1 MANIYNI
8 FSSGSK
14 IVNEGL
20 VTATRNSESA
30 AVDPLY
36 IRTDIKY
43 TDDRFG
49 NIEAKLNAAINTDLT
64 KGYIDMVSQAER
76 SKIMNEYSNRIINA
90 IGQPTDAFALHNLF
104 NKVNGIL
111 SDLHRNGDR
120 KAIIALNGLTRK
132 LNSTHKT
139 LQEMRGEADLNI
151 EKSIFEINRLL
162 ATVREGNRVLREN
175 QQRKDEQIYVDTQKS
190 IWAAVSELAK
200 YFSIATKT
208 LDDGTQEIN
217 IVTDREIYNLVG
229 RSSATEFAYKSE
241 GVSNILSEEPFN
253 RIVLR
258 KLGVSSKSLYA
269 VDDFTVV
276 SSGTDST
283 NTEYKIQ
290 SGILGGLLEAR
301 DSLLTD
307 ALTNIDKLSEK
318 LMGNMN
324 AMHNTLT
331 SRAGTPLLSG
341 SVNFNLDSTVAAQG
355 KALIALVDENGRP
368 ANCEGQDFIPLEL
381 DMAELDLNSTG
392 QTNVQSII
400 TRINDYFSADNSR
413 VEVSGLY
420 DIKLVSKS
428 TEITNTNI
436 LELGVEVTNAMQTSK
451 TGFKITN
458 LKVNNSAGIEIKSD
472 TNLNALNMIAAGARQ
487 KIVSGLN
494 ININN
499 GIDASGNPI
508 VNPTYPYTVEL
519 IVEVQSKDDSG
530 PVCSKIVYEIGDPTL
545 YANNV
550 NGILGKSFS
559 AKEVLPP
566 TSGDINFG
574 KLKVTNPT
582 NILTS
587 SLVNENGARISEA
600 GIGGFLELRTNTN
613 QYKIAILQVDEQMSG
628 KANNVDQMLTAGFS
642 EFFGLNDLFRP
653 RSASNFQNYKNA
665 AKDISIRNDILKN
678 SKLFSYSQLTIYRK
692 EGEKDNVVS
701 SYEVGLSNYRIESK
715 WPIIATDISKDIGN
729 LIFHSECKY
738 RKFKSLHE
746 NQVSIL
752 ENIEAKLN
760 TQQGFEDNQSKYDL
774 FQLSSMQSALSIA
787 FSNTL
792 KVNQAFL
799 DAFK

>member
-14 IVNEGL
+14 IVNEGV

-30 AVDPLY
+30 AVDSLY
-36 IRTDIKY
+36 IRTDVKY

-76 SKIMNEYSNRIINA
+76 SKIMDEYSNRIINA
-90 IGQPTDAFALHNLF
+90 IGQPNDAFALHNLF

-120 KAIIALNGLTRK
+120 KAIIALNKLTKK
-132 LNSTHKT
+132 LNSIHET
-139 LQEMRGEADLNI
+139 LQDMRGEADLNI
-151 EKSIFEINRLL
+151 EKSIFEINQLL
-162 ATVREGNRVLREN
+162 ATVREGNKVLREN

-190 IWAAVSELAK
+190 IWAATSELAK

-208 LDDGTQEIN
+208 LNDGTQEIN

-301 DSLLTD
+301 DGLLAD
-307 ALTNIDKLSEK
+307 ALTNINKLSEK
-318 LMGNMN
+318 LMRNMN
-324 AMHNTLT
+324 SMHNALT
-331 SRAGTPLLSG
+331 SRAGAPLLSG

-368 ANCEGQDFIPLEL
+368 ANYEGQDFVPLEL

-392 QTNVQSII
+392 QTNVRSII
-400 TRINDYFSADNSR
+400 TRINDYFSADNRR

-428 TEITNTNI
+428 PQITNTNI
-436 LELGVEVTNAMQTSK
+436 LELGIEVTNAMQTSE

-458 LKVNNSAGIEIKSD
+458 LKVTNGAGIELKSD
-472 TNLNALNMIAAGARQ
+472 TNLNTLNMIAAGARQ
-487 KIVSGLN
+487 KIIPGLS
-494 ININN
+494 IDTNN
-499 GIDASGNPI
+499 SIDASGNPI
-508 VNPTYPYTVEL
+508 VAPTYPYTVEL
-519 IVEVQSKDDSG
+519 IVEVQSIDDSG
-530 PVCSKIVYEIGDPTL
+530 PVYSKIVYEIGDPAF

-566 TSGDINFG
+566 NSGDTNFG

-587 SLVNENGARISEA
+587 SLVNESGAQISEA

-613 QYKIAILQVDEQMSG
+613 KYKIAILQVDEQMSG
-628 KANNVDQMLTAGFS
+628 KANNVDRMLTAGFS

-653 RSASNFQNYKNA
+653 RDASNFQNYKNA

-692 EGEKDNVVS
+692 EGEKGNVVS
-701 SYEVGLSNYRIESK
+701 SCEVGLSNYRIESK
-715 WPIIATDISKDIGN
+715 WPIIATDISKNIGN
-729 LIFHSECKY
+729 LIFHSECKH
-738 RKFKSLHE
+738 REFKSLHE

-752 ENIEAKLN
+752 ENIEAELN
-760 TQQGFEDNQSKYDL
+760 TQQGFDDDQSKYDL